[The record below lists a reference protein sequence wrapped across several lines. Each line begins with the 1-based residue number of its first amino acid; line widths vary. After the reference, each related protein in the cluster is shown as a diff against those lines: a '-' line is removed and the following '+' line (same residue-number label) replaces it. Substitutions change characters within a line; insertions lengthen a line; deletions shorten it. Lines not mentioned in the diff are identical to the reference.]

1 MIAWKSSKKTK
12 TMNNKNSKRIHQ
24 VTALIFAT
32 AIIFYLF
39 FQVNKRSPFVEAN
52 PFAVDPYDAVG
63 SIAFQVALLISLLS
77 YSRVLRM
84 SNDAT
89 QTVERLVLHGNILV
103 LASIFITLISDAVA
117 EFVQHSPPSIYVIV
131 LQLELGLMFILA
143 IVCALALWIVFR
155 GIPTA
160 SPPPNLTP
168 ADAIDDLW
176 SLVRVP
182 IERGSSVFPPS
193 IVQWVKRFNSELLFA
208 RLPWLNPRLHPWRF
222 TAAIGLLVGVLLVIT
237 KLQEGLPPSLTIGL
251 LVAGIFISVELV
263 ATLMGFAIFG
273 GYLGLRPALLKKNLT
288 V

>member
-1 MIAWKSSKKTK
+1 MKDL
-12 TMNNKNSKRIHQ
+12 KNKRIHQ
-24 VTALIFAT
+24 VTALIFTT

-84 SNDAT
+84 RNDAT
-89 QTVERLVLHGNILV
+89 QTVERLVLHGNTLV

-117 EFVQHSPPSIYVIV
+117 EFVQHSPPSIYVNV
-131 LQLELGLMFILA
+131 LQLELGLMVILA

-160 SPPPNLTP
+160 NPPPNLTP

-193 IVQWVKRFNSELLFA
+193 IVQWVKRFKSELLFA

-222 TAAIGLLVGVLLVIT
+222 TAAIGLLVGVLLVIA
-237 KLQEGLPPSLTIGL
+237 KMQEGLPPNLAIGL
-251 LVAGIFISVELV
+251 LVAGIFISVELG

-273 GYLGLRPALLKKNLT
+273 GYLGLRPPLLKKNLS

>member
-1 MIAWKSSKKTK
+1 MKDL
-12 TMNNKNSKRIHQ
+12 KNKRIHQ
-24 VTALIFAT
+24 VTALIFTT

-84 SNDAT
+84 RNDAT
-89 QTVERLVLHGNILV
+89 QTVERLVLHGNTLV

-131 LQLELGLMFILA
+131 LQLELGLMVILA

-160 SPPPNLTP
+160 NPPPNLTP

-193 IVQWVKRFNSELLFA
+193 IVQWVKRFKSELLFA

-222 TAAIGLLVGVLLVIT
+222 TAAIGLLVGVLLVIA
-237 KLQEGLPPSLTIGL
+237 KMQEGLPPNIAIGL
-251 LVAGIFISVELV
+251 LVAGIFISVELGS
-263 ATLMGFAIFG
+263 TLMGFAIFG
-273 GYLGLRPALLKKNLT
+273 GYLGLRPPLLKKNLS

>member
-1 MIAWKSSKKTK
+1 MKDL
-12 TMNNKNSKRIHQ
+12 KNKRIHQ
-24 VTALIFAT
+24 VTALIFTT

-84 SNDAT
+84 RNDAT
-89 QTVERLVLHGNILV
+89 QTVERLVLHGNTLV

-131 LQLELGLMFILA
+131 LQLELGLMVILA

-160 SPPPNLTP
+160 NPPPNLTP

-193 IVQWVKRFNSELLFA
+193 IVQWVKRFKSELLFA

-222 TAAIGLLVGVLLVIT
+222 TAAIGLLVGVLLVIA
-237 KLQEGLPPSLTIGL
+237 KMQEGLPPNLAIGL
-251 LVAGIFISVELV
+251 LVAGIFISVELG

-273 GYLGLRPALLKKNLT
+273 GYLGLRPPLLKKNLS